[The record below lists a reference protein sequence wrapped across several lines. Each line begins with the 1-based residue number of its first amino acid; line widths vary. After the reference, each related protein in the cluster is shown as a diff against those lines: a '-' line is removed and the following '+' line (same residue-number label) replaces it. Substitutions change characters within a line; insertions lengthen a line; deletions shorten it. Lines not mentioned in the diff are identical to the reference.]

1 MGIPNILI
9 AHWFV
14 FCCSELALGLSGVQL
29 HLLCLT
35 FGPTLHT
42 ANICLRH
49 PELLGNIYNVTSEQE
64 EGDLGLLPH
73 I

>member
-9 AHWFV
+9 AHRFV

-42 ANICLRH
+42 ASICLCH
-49 PELLGNIYNVTSEQE
+49 PELLRRIYNVTSEQE